1 MRPDL
6 IHQIHRS
13 RRFQAAVSTAASR
26 APAPLPEPRQWF
38 WKVALV
44 ILAIAIVLAAG
55 CKSGRTNESLHLSG
69 ELIGQVVVLVETS
82 IPDAGPVGKKNLP
95 VALEKAHAAG
105 DANKKANEEYAALDG
120 KYTKLENKWH
130 TKLGRWIE
138 RLCWIIAGSWLL
150 SGVFATLTCGGL
162 LGGTKL
168 LALGKFFMGIHHAL
182 PLPNPFDPLADRIRA
197 ARAPATGVTS

>member
-1 MRPDL
+1 MTPAYL
-6 IHQIHRS
+6 HFRS
-13 RRFQAAVSTAASR
+13 PQHKAAVSTAASR
-26 APAPLPEPRQWF
+26 APAPLPEARQWF
-38 WKVALV
+38 WNVVLV
-44 ILAIAIVLAAG
+44 IFMIAILIAAG

-120 KYTKLENKWH
+120 KFTKLDGKWYV
-130 TKLGRWIE
+130 KAGRWIE

-162 LGGTKL
+162 VGGTKL
-168 LALGKFFMGIHHAL
+168 LALGKFFMGIHHAM
-182 PLPNPFDPLADRIRA
+182 PLPNPFDPLADRIRE
-197 ARAPATGVTS
+197 ARAPAQTGVTS